1 MIITKRTTIVK
12 LELNKVETTP
22 TYGGTTTTA
31 EYSLETICNN
41 IRNNYIVVG
50 EIRGIAT
57 NDLYFNM
64 VSCEAQN
71 NNEETL
77 IESAIEEL
85 LNW

>member
-1 MIITKRTTIVK
+1 MANQTTILK
-12 LELNKVETTP
+12 LELNNVKTTP
-22 TYGGTTTTA
+22 CWGGTTTTA

-41 IRNNYIVVG
+41 IKNNYIVVG

-64 VSCEAQN
+64 ISCEALT

-77 IESAIEEL
+77 IESAIEDL